1 MRDVRNVRR
10 MDRDG
15 EALYGV
21 RNAMNSGQNRTSAIR
36 TTPAPGC
43 PERWLHRRSGQA
55 MVEFALASILFMT
68 VVLGAIDFGRAIYI
82 DSQLTNAVREGARYA
97 QVAPTDSN
105 GIRLEV
111 IHKGSG
117 LGLKSG
123 DVVVSCSP
131 NNCTTGNDITV
142 RANLRFSFITQEF
155 LGIGSFTMHA
165 QATNAI
171 D

>member
-1 MRDVRNVRR
+1 
-10 MDRDG
+10 
-15 EALYGV
+15 
-21 RNAMNSGQNRTSAIR
+21 
-36 TTPAPGC
+36 
-43 PERWLHRRSGQA
+43 
-55 MVEFALASILFMT
+55 MVEFALASILFFT

-97 QVAPTDSN
+97 QVAPDDTN

-111 IHKGSG
+111 LHQGSG

-123 DVVVSCSP
+123 DVIVSCSP
-131 NNCTTGNDITV
+131 GDCTTGNDVTV
-142 RANLRFSFITQEF
+142 RANLQFSFFTQQF
-155 LGIGSFTMHA
+155 LGIGPFTMHA